1 MNCLPNPAP
10 NPPRKLRLDSGL
22 NGARATGGP
31 ARPLN
36 PPRSLLVILV
46 LMLFCLLTRIHGSA
60 HAEVKTPTAFAS
72 TNLII
77 TSTNGSDFTTTTWIS
92 RGDVR
97 VLDAQLYMECDLLTV
112 LLQTNTP
119 PATNGP
125 GATPRQR
132 PAAADGG
139 LTNVDARIDRIIAET
154 NVLIMTK
161 DATLIGDR
169 AVYTQSNDL
178 VVVTGT
184 LVIAETDRSYT
195 FGTHFEFDLKT
206 SQGSIVGP
214 HVMELKVD
222 SSPGN
227 TNSTIRPGSGM
238 DRRLHPGSK
247 PRETPQHK

>member
-1 MNCLPNPAP
+1 MNGLSHPLSNSRPKLCRPERGSTRGTQGAAARRIIR
-10 NPPRKLRLDSGL
+10 PRTWFAVL
-22 NGARATGGP
+22 A
-31 ARPLN
+31 
-36 PPRSLLVILV
+36 LV
-46 LMLFCLLTRIHGSA
+46 LAALLTRIHGSA
-60 HAEVKTPTAFAS
+60 QAEVKTPTPFAS

-112 LLQTNTP
+112 LLQTNNP
-119 PATNGP
+119 PATP
-125 GATPRQR
+125 GTSATPRPR
-132 PAAADGG
+132 PAPAGGG

-169 AVYTQSNDL
+169 AVYTQSNEM
-178 VVVTGT
+178 VVVTGV
-184 LVIAETDRSYT
+184 LVIAETERSYT

-214 HVMELKVD
+214 HVMELKV
-222 SSPGN
+222 SSPGS
-227 TNSTIRPGSGM
+227 TNAPRIGAGL
-238 DRRLHPGSK
+238 DRRIHPSSK
-247 PRETPQHK
+247 PRETPPPK